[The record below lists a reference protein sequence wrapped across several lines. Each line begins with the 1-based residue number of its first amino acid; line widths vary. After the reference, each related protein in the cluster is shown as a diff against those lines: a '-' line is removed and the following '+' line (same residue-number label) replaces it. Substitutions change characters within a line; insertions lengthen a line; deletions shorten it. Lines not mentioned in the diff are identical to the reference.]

1 MNATSCKVTVLRQ
14 STVAA
19 DIRCLTVQWPDA
31 SRPAKAGQF
40 FMLRAWAANETPILS
55 RPISVHDFD
64 AATGALTFLYQV
76 KGEGTQKLA
85 ALKEGDTLTV
95 TGPCGNG
102 FDVAAIARA
111 AGGKNGKIAVVGGG
125 IGTAPL
131 LQLCKELAAAGCKPE
146 LYCGFRDEPYGLEA
160 FLPYCAAI
168 SIATDSGAVGYHGLV
183 TGILHPEQ
191 FAMVLTCGPMVM
203 MRGVYQLCAQSG
215 TPCLFRAK
223 AVILAAHNG
232 GWKGSY
238 LLNTCAGEGAALA
251 YGAVCRPLCQEL
263 GLAQT
268 AFDILLFLANN
279 PTYKTARDIVEVR
292 HIKANLVSIHVDR
305 LVREGYLTRQA
316 VAGDRRK
323 VELRCTDRAR
333 PVIERGRALQ
343 SDFFD
348 GLMAGIDEP
357 TRAAFFA
364 AMARMEQNLDK
375 ILEETK

>member
-1 MNATSCKVTVLRQ
+1 MRAACCEATVL
-14 STVAA
+14 SHESILP
-19 DIRCLTVQWPDA
+19 DIRLLRALWPDREHA
-31 SRPAKAGQF
+31 PHAGQF
-40 FMLRAWAANETPILS
+40 FPLRAWGADEAPFLS

-215 TPCLFRAK
+215 MPCVASLERKMACGLGACLGCTHHTAHGAK
-223 AVILAAHNG
+223 CICKDGPVFE
-232 GWKGSY
+232 
-238 LLNTCAGEGAALA
+238 GEEIYA
-251 YGAVCRPLCQEL
+251 
-263 GLAQT
+263 
-268 AFDILLFLANN
+268 
-279 PTYKTARDIVEVR
+279 
-292 HIKANLVSIHVDR
+292 
-305 LVREGYLTRQA
+305 
-316 VAGDRRK
+316 
-323 VELRCTDRAR
+323 
-333 PVIERGRALQ
+333 
-343 SDFFD
+343 
-348 GLMAGIDEP
+348 
-357 TRAAFFA
+357 
-364 AMARMEQNLDK
+364 
-375 ILEETK
+375 